1 MLLGTHS
8 ELQIQLCLHL
18 LLLIPWNKGWY
29 IPGMFFCMKVQSQNL
44 SYPSSQAS
52 TDTLEQGIVY
62 TRTFYCMKVESQN
75 LSYPSSQ
82 ASTLFSLL

>member
-18 LLLIPWNKGWY
+18 LLLLPWNKGWY
-29 IPGMFFCMKVQSQNL
+29 IPGMFCCMKVQSQNL

-62 TRTFYCMKVESQN
+62 TRDVLLYESRVTKFK
-75 LSYPSSQ
+75 LSQ
-82 ASTLFSLL
+82 